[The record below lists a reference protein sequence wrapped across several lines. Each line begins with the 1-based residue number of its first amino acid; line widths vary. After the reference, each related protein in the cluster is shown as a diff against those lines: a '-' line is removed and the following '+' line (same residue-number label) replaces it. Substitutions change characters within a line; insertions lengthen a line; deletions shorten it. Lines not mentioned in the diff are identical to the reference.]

1 MTAVSDIFSVG
12 EEVEVN
18 GLDGDEDLCFYVAT
32 IIRLY
37 RLTADVRFR
46 DLKSRNGESLEG
58 AIRMEV
64 LRPKPPV
71 FVYEYKSGDAVE
83 VWMDNRWCKG
93 RFSSFSCWPKVCCK
107 IYQAQNELGEV
118 GVLCPGRNV
127 RPSQNWRIKD
137 GVGVWKHERLLKP
150 DPRRF

>member
-1 MTAVSDIFSVG
+1 MVKTKKLSILIESYDVFATQWLTIISKTMKFWPPPYMSIGVGFVLCPLILKATMTAVSDIFTVG
-12 EEVEVN
+12 EEVEIN
-18 GLDGDEDLCFYVAT
+18 GLDGDEDLCFYIGT

-46 DLKSRNGESLEG
+46 DLKDRNGESLEG

-83 VWMDNRWCKG
+83 VWMDNRWRKG
-93 RFSSFSCWPKVCCK
+93 R
-107 IYQAQNELGEV
+107 AL
-118 GVLCPGRNV
+118 
-127 RPSQNWRIKD
+127 
-137 GVGVWKHERLLKP
+137 
-150 DPRRF
+150 

>member
-1 MTAVSDIFSVG
+1 MTAVSDIFTVG
-12 EEVEVN
+12 EEIEIN
-18 GLDGDEDLCFYVAT
+18 GLDGDEDLCFYIGT

-46 DLKSRNGESLEG
+46 DLKDRNGESLEG

-83 VWMDNRWCKG
+83 VWMDNRWRKG
-93 RFSSFSCWPKVCCK
+93 L
-107 IYQAQNELGEV
+107 AGE
-118 GVLCPGRNV
+118 GR
-127 RPSQNWRIKD
+127 SWSM
-137 GVGVWKHERLLKP
+137 EA
-150 DPRRF
+150 